1 MTDKVS
7 SVLVVFLQQ
16 PLYILWSEITD
27 RSFEEDRI
35 IKRSL
40 YINTTKAMAT
50 TSTLGVGGVKRRQ
63 RHLHPGEEVAQS
75 VGCKRDVGARFI
87 DNSRRL
93 KDVLDYVANGR

>member
-1 MTDKVS
+1 MERNYR
-7 SVLVVFLQQ
+7 SVLRRRPNYKEV
-16 PLYILWSEITD
+16 PLHQHNKGDGDDEHI
-27 RSFEEDRI
+27 
-35 IKRSL
+35 
-40 YINTTKAMAT
+40 
-50 TSTLGVGGVKRRQ
+50 GGGGVKRRQ